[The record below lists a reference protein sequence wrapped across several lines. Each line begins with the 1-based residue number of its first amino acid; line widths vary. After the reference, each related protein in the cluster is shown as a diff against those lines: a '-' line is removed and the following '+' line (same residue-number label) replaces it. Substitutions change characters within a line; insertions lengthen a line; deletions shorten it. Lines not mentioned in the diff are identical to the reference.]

1 MKNKN
6 TFLKNILWTVLYAVF
21 TLIVVLHHEV
31 WADEAQVWMI
41 VKDLG
46 VIELFKHLVNEGHP
60 SFFYLIIMP
69 FAKLLHGAKAIMAMQ
84 IACWSAMVVSVFLLL
99 QYSPFSRFT
108 KFAIIT
114 SAGFLY
120 FFPVIARSY
129 SILPLLVF
137 ALAILYPKQKD
148 HPLYYSAVL
157 IMLANTHI
165 IMFAFAFVLFSMFLF
180 ECFIKEKTFKKQYIV
195 SCAIMLAGL
204 AAVVLQLHSTT
215 SSNVVI
221 KIDTANLI
229 VSSVKV
235 ISEFFINAY
244 DAQYPDFQKIML
256 PSFGLFSIL
265 MSVLLYLTFFI
276 MLFIKDKKLFSIAF
290 FGILFQLA
298 VYVIGY
304 NHWIFVNRIFCA
316 HLILLFCFW
325 FLLQDR
331 SLSQKFRKTLNI
343 IIGIFFLLT
352 FLNGAKYCILDLK
365 YPYSGAKET
374 AEFIEKNIDK
384 NNSVIVT
391 NNEPYAVSTVYYLD
405 GKREILSAYKS
416 KPIRYVVWSKELLHV
431 LTDKGWSEYAKYMKE
446 YNPEFKNKKIYVLIP
461 FFDTEKIGVSDM
473 ENFRTVFISKPS
485 IVRLEGY
492 RLYEY
497 MKH

>member
-21 TLIVVLHHEV
+21 TLIVVLHHEI

-46 VIELFKHLVNEGHP
+46 VIDLFKHLVNEGHP
-60 SFFYLIIMP
+60 SFFYLLMMP
-69 FAKLLHGAKAIMAMQ
+69 FAKIGFSALFMQ
-84 IACWSAMVVSVFLLL
+84 LFCWSAMVVSVFLLL

-180 ECFIKEKTFKKQYIV
+180 ERFVKEKTFKKQYIV

-265 MSVLLYLTFFI
+265 MSV
-276 MLFIKDKKLFSIAF
+276 
-290 FGILFQLA
+290 
-298 VYVIGY
+298 
-304 NHWIFVNRIFCA
+304 
-316 HLILLFCFW
+316 
-325 FLLQDR
+325 
-331 SLSQKFRKTLNI
+331 
-343 IIGIFFLLT
+343 
-352 FLNGAKYCILDLK
+352 
-365 YPYSGAKET
+365 
-374 AEFIEKNIDK
+374 
-384 NNSVIVT
+384 
-391 NNEPYAVSTVYYLD
+391 
-405 GKREILSAYKS
+405 
-416 KPIRYVVWSKELLHV
+416 
-431 LTDKGWSEYAKYMKE
+431 
-446 YNPEFKNKKIYVLIP
+446 
-461 FFDTEKIGVSDM
+461 
-473 ENFRTVFISKPS
+473 
-485 IVRLEGY
+485 
-492 RLYEY
+492 
-497 MKH
+497 